1 MTVLEARGLSF
12 AYGRKPVLDGVDLD
26 CRQGEVLGILGQNG
40 SGKTTLL
47 RLLAGYLKPDR
58 GEIRYRGADISAM
71 SSGDL
76 ARIRAVVGQSAGVN
90 FDFPVSE
97 FVMLGRTP
105 YLPRFG
111 RETSH
116 DFRMVEQAL
125 ELTDTGHLQ
134 DRLISTLSG
143 GELQRVT
150 IARALAQ
157 EPEILMLDEPTAHLD
172 VRHQLEIMDLL
183 GKLSRGMTVITILH
197 DLNSAFRHC
206 GRVALLHRTHLHSCG
221 PAEEVLTPQAIREVF
236 SVRASR
242 AEGPDAGGPLL
253 SFSLP
258 PPDPD
263 RRDVRVHVITGG
275 GYGRTVLHAL
285 AGRGYRVS
293 AGVLNEG
300 DLDLEVARYLGCRV
314 ITAPPFSR
322 IGKNERREMEEVSHG
337 ADAVVIVA
345 MPVGD
350 GNIENIR
357 SARDMAAGVPVILY
371 APSCALGD
379 LDYTGGDAGVVYEEL
394 RQRAFLA
401 CSLEE
406 LLDRLAALPD
416 GRPDRSSKK

>member
-1 MTVLEARGLSF
+1 MTVLEARDLSF
-12 AYGRKPVLDGVDLD
+12 SYGRKPVLEGIDLE

-58 GEIRYRGADISAM
+58 GTVLCGGTDISGM
-71 SSGDL
+71 SSNDL
-76 ARIRAVVGQSAGVN
+76 ARIRAVVGQSAGES
-90 FDFPVSE
+90 FDLPVTE

-105 YLPRFG
+105 YLSRFG
-111 RETSH
+111 RETTH

-134 DRLISTLSG
+134 DRLISRLSG

-183 GKLSRGMTVITILH
+183 GKLSRTMTVITIVH

-206 GRVALLHRTHLHSCG
+206 TRVALLHRTHLHSCG
-221 PAEEVLTPQAIREVF
+221 PPEETLTPEAIGEVF
-236 SVRASR
+236 VVRASR
-242 AEGPDAGGPLL
+242 AEGPDAGGALL

-258 PPDPD
+258 PPEAD

-275 GYGRTVLHAL
+275 GYGRGVLHAL
-285 AGRGYRVS
+285 AGRGYQVS
-293 AGVLNEG
+293 VGVLNEG
-300 DLDLEVARYLGCRV
+300 DLDLEVARYLGCRT

-322 IGKNERREMEEVSHG
+322 IGENERRQLEEVSRR
-337 ADAVVIVA
+337 ADAIVVVA

-350 GNIENIR
+350 GNIENVR
-357 SARDMAAGVPVILY
+357 SARDMADGVPVILF
-371 APSCALGD
+371 APSCTLAD
-379 LDYTGGDAGVVYEEL
+379 LDYTGGEAKTVYEGL
-394 RQRAFLA
+394 RQRAVLA

-406 LLDRLAALPD
+406 LLDRLDTATTRG
-416 GRPDRSSKK
+416 GRPGRS

>member
-1 MTVLEARGLSF
+1 MTILTARDLAFS
-12 AYGRKPVLDGVDLD
+12 YGRKPVLGGIDLD

-58 GEIRYRGADISAM
+58 GTVSFRDTDISAM
-71 SSGDL
+71 SSSDL

-90 FDFPVSE
+90 FDFPVGE

-105 YLPRFG
+105 YLSRFG
-111 RETSH
+111 RETAH

-134 DRLISTLSG
+134 DRLLSKISG

-157 EPEILMLDEPTAHLD
+157 EPEILMLDEPTSHLD

-183 GKLSRGMTVITILH
+183 GKLALRMTVITIVH
-197 DLNSAFRHC
+197 DLNLAFRHC
-206 GRVALLHRTHLHSCG
+206 GRVALLHRTHIHSCG
-221 PAEEVLTPQAIREVF
+221 PPEEVLTPDAIREVF

-242 AEGPDAGGPLL
+242 AEGPDLGGTLL

-263 RRDVRVHVITGG
+263 RRDVHVHVIAGG

-285 AGRGYRVS
+285 AGRGYQVS

-322 IGKNERREMEEVSHG
+322 IGESKRRQLDEISRET
-337 ADAVVIVA
+337 DAVVVVA
-345 MPVGD
+345 MPVGE
-350 GNIENIR
+350 GNLENIR
-357 SARDMAAGVPVILY
+357 FAKDITGRIPVILY
-371 APSCALGD
+371 APACALSD
-379 LDYTGGDAGVVYEEL
+379 LDYTGGEAAAVYEGL
-394 RQRAFLA
+394 RERGIPA

-406 LLDRLAALPD
+406 LLDKIAAVTA
-416 GRPDRSSKK
+416 

>member
-1 MTVLEARGLSF
+1 MTILMAGDLTFS
-12 AYGRKPVLDGVDLD
+12 YGRKPVLEGIDLE
-26 CRQGEVLGILGQNG
+26 CRRGEVLGILGQNG

-47 RLLAGYLKPDR
+47 RLLAGYLKPER
-58 GEIRYRGADISAM
+58 GSVLYRGTDISAM
-71 SSGDL
+71 SSSDL

-90 FDFPVSE
+90 FDFPVAD

-105 YLPRFG
+105 YLSRFG
-111 RETSH
+111 RESAH

-125 ELTDTGHLQ
+125 DLTDTGHLQ
-134 DRLISTLSG
+134 DRLISRLSG

-157 EPEILMLDEPTAHLD
+157 EPEILMLDEPTSHLD

-183 GKLSRGMTVITILH
+183 GKLSRSMTVITIVH

-221 PAEEVLTPQAIREVF
+221 PPEEVLTPEAIREVF

-242 AEGPDAGGPLL
+242 AEGPDGGGPLL

-263 RRDVRVHVITGG
+263 RRDVRVHVISGG

-285 AGRGYRVS
+285 AGRGYQVS

-300 DLDLEVARYLGCRV
+300 DLDLDVAQYLGCRV

-322 IGKNERREMEEVSHG
+322 IGENERRRMEEVARE
-337 ADAVVIVA
+337 ADAIVVVA
-345 MPVGD
+345 MPVGE

-357 SARDMAAGVPVILY
+357 FARDMAAGVPVILY
-371 APSCALGD
+371 APSCTLSG
-379 LDYTGGDAGVVYEEL
+379 LDYAGGEGDAVYGAL
-394 RQRAFLA
+394 RQRAILT
-401 CSLEE
+401 CSLGE
-406 LLDRLAALPD
+406 LIDRLAAVTT
-416 GRPDRSSKK
+416 

>member
-1 MTVLEARGLSF
+1 MTILMAGDLTFS
-12 AYGRKPVLDGVDLD
+12 YGRKPVLEGIDLE
-26 CRQGEVLGILGQNG
+26 CRRGEVLGILGQNG

-47 RLLAGYLKPDR
+47 RLLAGYLKPER
-58 GEIRYRGADISAM
+58 GSVLYRGTDISAM
-71 SSGDL
+71 SSSDL

-90 FDFPVSE
+90 FDFPVAD

-105 YLPRFG
+105 YLSRFG
-111 RETSH
+111 RESAH

-125 ELTDTGHLQ
+125 DLTDTGHLQ
-134 DRLISTLSG
+134 DRLISRLSG

-157 EPEILMLDEPTAHLD
+157 EPEILMLDEPTSHLD

-183 GKLSRGMTVITILH
+183 GKLSRSMTVITIVH

-221 PAEEVLTPQAIREVF
+221 PPEEVLTPEAIREVF

-242 AEGPDAGGPLL
+242 AEGPDGGGPLL

-263 RRDVRVHVITGG
+263 RRDVRVHVISGG

-285 AGRGYRVS
+285 AGRGYQVS

-300 DLDLEVARYLGCRV
+300 DLDLDVAQYLGCRV

-322 IGKNERREMEEVSHG
+322 IGENERRRMEEVARE
-337 ADAVVIVA
+337 ADAIVVVA
-345 MPVGD
+345 MPVGE

-357 SARDMAAGVPVILY
+357 FARDMAAGVPVILY
-371 APSCALGD
+371 APSCTLSG
-379 LDYTGGDAGVVYEEL
+379 LDYAGGEGDAVYGAL
-394 RQRAFLA
+394 RQRAILA
-401 CSLEE
+401 CSLGE
-406 LLDRLAALPD
+406 LIDRLAAVTT
-416 GRPDRSSKK
+416 

>member
-1 MTVLEARGLSF
+1 MTILDARDLTFS
-12 AYGRKPVLDGVDLD
+12 YGRKPVLEGIDLD

-58 GEIRYRGADISAM
+58 GTISYRGTDLPAM
-71 SSGDL
+71 SSADL
-76 ARIRAVVGQSAGVN
+76 ARIRAVVGQSAGAN
-90 FDFPVSE
+90 FDFPVGE

-105 YLPRFG
+105 YLSRFG
-111 RETSH
+111 RETAH

-134 DRLISTLSG
+134 DRLISRLSG

-157 EPEILMLDEPTAHLD
+157 EPEILMLDEPTSHLD

-183 GKLSRGMTVITILH
+183 GKLSRRMTVITIVH
-197 DLNSAFRHC
+197 DLNIAFRHC

-221 PAEEVLTPQAIREVF
+221 PPEEVLTPDAIREVF

-242 AEGPDAGGPLL
+242 AEGPDPGGTLL

-263 RRDVRVHVITGG
+263 RRDVRVHVIAGG
-275 GYGRTVLHAL
+275 GYGRAVLHAL
-285 AGRGYRVS
+285 AGRGYQVS

-322 IGKNERREMEEVSHG
+322 IGENERRDLDEISRG
-337 ADAVVIVA
+337 TDAVVVVA
-345 MPVGD
+345 MPVGE
-350 GNIENIR
+350 GNLENIR
-357 SARDMAAGVPVILY
+357 FARDIAGRIPVILF
-371 APSCALGD
+371 APACALSD
-379 LDYTGGDAGVVYEEL
+379 LDYTGGEAAVVYEKLGE
-394 RQRAFLA
+394 RGTLA

-406 LLDRLAALPD
+406 LLDRLAAVN
-416 GRPDRSSKK
+416 RKT

>member
-1 MTVLEARGLSF
+1 MTVLEARDLAFS
-12 AYGRKPVLDGVDLD
+12 YGRKPVLEGIDLE

-47 RLLAGYLKPDR
+47 RLLAGYLKPDQ
-58 GEIRYRGADISAM
+58 GTVLCGGTDISEM
-71 SSGDL
+71 SSIDL
-76 ARIRAVVGQSAGVN
+76 ARIRAVVGQSAGDS
-90 FDFPVSE
+90 FDLPVAE

-111 RETSH
+111 RETTH
-116 DFRMVEQAL
+116 DFRMVEQTL

-134 DRLISTLSG
+134 DRLISRLSG

-157 EPEILMLDEPTAHLD
+157 EPEILLLDEPTAHLD

-183 GKLSRGMTVITILH
+183 GQLSRTMTVITIVH
-197 DLNSAFRHC
+197 DLNSAFRYC

-221 PAEEVLTPQAIREVF
+221 PPEDVLTPEAIREVF
-236 SVRASR
+236 SVRAYR

-258 PPDPD
+258 PPDPN
-263 RRDVRVHVITGG
+263 RRDVRVHVISGG
-275 GYGRTVLHAL
+275 GYGRGVLHAL
-285 AGRGYRVS
+285 AGRGYLVS

-300 DLDLEVARYLGCRV
+300 DLDLEVARYLGCRT

-322 IGKNERREMEEVSHG
+322 IGENERRQMEEVSRA
-337 ADAVVIVA
+337 ADAIVIVA

-357 SARDMAAGVPVILY
+357 SARDTPAGVPVILF
-371 APSCALGD
+371 APSCIFAD
-379 LDYTGGDAGVVYEEL
+379 LDYTGGEAEAVYDGL
-394 RQRAFLA
+394 RQRAVPA

-406 LLDRLAALPD
+406 LLDRLDDLTAKG
-416 GRPDRSSKK
+416 GRPGWS